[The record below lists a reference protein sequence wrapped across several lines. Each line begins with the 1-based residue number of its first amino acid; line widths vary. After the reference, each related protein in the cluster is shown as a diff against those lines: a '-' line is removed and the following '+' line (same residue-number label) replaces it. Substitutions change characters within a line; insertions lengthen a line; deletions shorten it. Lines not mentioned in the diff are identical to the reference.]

1 MTAPTDFSK
10 PTLGVDSHY
19 VGVVCVLGDYLAQ
32 GRYADLD
39 VHHYSP
45 RSYVPTSYLD
55 SQLMSQV
62 PIYFGFPC

>member
-39 VHHYSP
+39 VHQIIHPVRTYALF
-45 RSYVPTSYLD
+45 R
-55 SQLMSQV
+55 
-62 PIYFGFPC
+62 